1 MFFGSRNADGTPKR
15 VWHVGIYVGDGRFIH
30 EAGDV
35 HVNSFNPEHP
45 EYSQSY
51 VDILVHASRIIGNED
66 KGLGITSYENNPYF
80 AQQ

>member
-1 MFFGSRNADGTPKR
+1 M
-15 VWHVGIYVGDGRFIH
+15 
-30 EAGDV
+30 